1 MGLGEALDMDLDLVE
16 DLVGEEEVL
25 EDMDMGEG
33 ITIARPPILRILRQT
48 TQQSIIIMI
57 ILHHRRTYQVEN
69 CSEYFFRACDWFLV
83 TNICFE

>member
-25 EDMDMGEG
+25 EDMGMGEG
-33 ITIARPPILRILRQT
+33 ITIARQPILRILRQT

-69 CSEYFFRACDWFLV
+69 CSEYFFQACDWFLV
-83 TNICFE
+83 TNNML